1 MAMFVGG
8 GRVAITATGVTDEK
22 DLTPETDVMF
32 VRRKMDFGTRQ
43 RVVGEAV
50 KITES
55 SKGAKRGRGKK
66 KRGDQAELNVGAYQ
80 IALLRYN
87 LLEWRGPSFVG
98 VALTPTN
105 IEQLDPE
112 EPLVKE
118 ALDYIAEANATDS
131 DDDGDEEGDDDPN
144 VIEGSILSSPE
155 NSASKELIQL
165 A

>member
-1 MAMFVGG
+1 MAMFVSG

-22 DLTPETDVMF
+22 DITPETDVMF

-55 SKGAKRGRGKK
+55 SKGAKRGGGKK
-66 KRGDQAELNVGAYQ
+66 KRGSDQAELNVGAYQ

-112 EPLVKE
+112 EPLVKK
-118 ALDYIAEANATDS
+118 ALDYIAEANATDG
-131 DDDGDEEGDDDPN
+131 DDDDDEEDDPN
-144 VIEGSILSSPE
+144 VIEGSILSLPE
-155 NSASKELIQL
+155 S
-165 A
+165 